1 MKLLNKYKLP
11 ILIVS
16 IVVFVIPHFAHAS
29 VIEFIDRTVFYMF
42 LNTFAEFAKQLASVF
57 LASCAAIMD
66 VSLNITMQIKQF
78 VDSIPAVY
86 TVWKAI
92 RDLSGIAIIFTL
104 VWVALQ
110 MILNLKSPN
119 FSNVIKN
126 VVMAGFL
133 INFSFFIVGFLIDV
147 SNVTSLQIYKQ
158 MLPGTSAIEVQR
170 AGKGA
175 NFMEATR
182 VVFDEGGISSI
193 FMNIFKF
200 QKLDGT
206 NVVKSSTDGVDAT
219 PVNIKIFITSISG
232 AIMMVTTGLSFLLAA
247 VACIARLAI
256 LIFILAF
263 SPLYFVGFIVPD
275 IKKQSASLLSMFTGQ
290 LLFMPVY
297 LLLMYLA
304 LQVVSTFNVYATTNS
319 DSAIFGI
326 VTLAANCV
334 FVIIMLNV
342 PLIAAL
348 QFGAVAPNF
357 MKNNFDSFKIW
368 NNFGKKLGGGIQ
380 SFSKYSA
387 QGISRN
393 TIGYAANKLA
403 NNDSLKN
410 MASRSVLAGMALK
423 GLRNTAKPYA
433 ENRDKAVQERT
444 KFAESLGGDMSKVR
458 FHEEEIRDLRQQQQ
472 QYYDNGQ
479 FDDAKALDK
488 KIQEIRKLRD
498 TAKLEAVRERKEAYA
513 RRQSIWLKLNGA
525 NAEAASKIQN
535 EVISKRLEEANK
547 DLDKIKS
554 DAKEK
559 RNILDKLVTSQ
570 EAQIARGGNLSDDQ
584 KARKAKLEDEIKV
597 IEEKLKGAN
606 AKVLDL
612 EDQLSKV

>member
-1 MKLLNKYKLP
+1 
-11 ILIVS
+11 
-16 IVVFVIPHFAHAS
+16 
-29 VIEFIDRTVFYMF
+29 
-42 LNTFAEFAKQLASVF
+42 
-57 LASCAAIMD
+57 
-66 VSLNITMQIKQF
+66 
-78 VDSIPAVY
+78 
-86 TVWKAI
+86 
-92 RDLSGIAIIFTL
+92 
-104 VWVALQ
+104 
-110 MILNLKSPN
+110 
-119 FSNVIKN
+119 
-126 VVMAGFL
+126 
-133 INFSFFIVGFLIDV
+133 
-147 SNVTSLQIYKQ
+147 
-158 MLPGTSAIEVQR
+158 
-170 AGKGA
+170 
-175 NFMEATR
+175 
-182 VVFDEGGISSI
+182 
-193 FMNIFKF
+193 
-200 QKLDGT
+200 
-206 NVVKSSTDGVDAT
+206 
-219 PVNIKIFITSISG
+219 
-232 AIMMVTTGLSFLLAA
+232 
-247 VACIARLAI
+247 
-256 LIFILAF
+256 
-263 SPLYFVGFIVPD
+263 
-275 IKKQSASLLSMFTGQ
+275 
-290 LLFMPVY
+290 
-297 LLLMYLA
+297 
-304 LQVVSTFNVYATTNS
+304 
-319 DSAIFGI
+319 
-326 VTLAANCV
+326 
-334 FVIIMLNV
+334 
-342 PLIAAL
+342 
-348 QFGAVAPNF
+348 